1 MNCGWP
7 IRNACRH
14 DSEPGPQR
22 SASVAAFEFVP
33 LLGRIG
39 CRLSPSQFLARH
51 RDHGIRQLNRTLI
64 FLTVQCLLSRLKL
77 RSDGRD
83 IGLISRSIKTFRLTQ
98 FALRVQ
104 DFLSRLFSQPDVFLR
119 HVFGSGKFMPHGLQG
134 FHNPGPGNPAASG
147 CLDLFLESHP
157 RRYQSPSP
165 VPVTLAGSS
174 HPRRC

>member
-83 IGLISRSIKTFRLTQ
+83 IGLISRSIKAFRLTQ
-98 FALRVQ
+98 LTE
-104 DFLSRLFSQPDVFLR
+104 DS
-119 HVFGSGKFMPHGLQG
+119 
-134 FHNPGPGNPAASG
+134 
-147 CLDLFLESHP
+147 
-157 RRYQSPSP
+157 RRYSMMPQQIQFPVRAEQVRAPAIATPVAAVRSCKPGSHDIKRAPETSAGTSHRAP
-165 VPVTLAGSS
+165 VPVTMRGQSL
-174 HPRRC
+174 